1 MHGASAEADRR
12 ACLVSRGRMRVGA
25 VERRRESGREAG
37 RGKRFAG
44 LSAPNW
50 AGCRKEGKTG
60 LERWAAGKERGA
72 GRGERGGPDWFELLG
87 WVWVFYWAGFFSGF
101 LLSFPFS
108 ISNTTQIYFEFK
120 RNLNSNP
127 KHSTK

>member
-1 MHGASAEADRR
+1 MNGADVWAWARAKVAGKRARGRWGRGRARARVHGRARLWLNCGTGRRRGEEGNDRR
-12 ACLVSRGRMRVGA
+12 ACLVSRGRMRAGA
-25 VERRRESGREAG
+25 AERRRESGREAG

-72 GRGERGGPDWFELLG
+72 GRAS
-87 WVWVFYWAGFFSGF
+87 WAEWG
-101 LLSFPFS
+101 
-108 ISNTTQIYFEFK
+108 
-120 RNLNSNP
+120 
-127 KHSTK
+127 

>member
-1 MHGASAEADRR
+1 MCRQAGQGGQRDWGSGRRAGRDELALTGGPCLSAEW
-12 ACLVSRGRMRVGA
+12 CL
-25 VERRRESGREAG
+25 
-37 RGKRFAG
+37 
-44 LSAPNW
+44 
-50 AGCRKEGKTG
+50 
-60 LERWAAGKERGA
+60 RWAAGKERGA
-72 GRGERGGPDWFELLG
+72 GRGKRGGPDWFELLG

-120 RNLNSNP
+120 RNFNSNP

>member
-1 MHGASAEADRR
+1 MP
-12 ACLVSRGRMRVGA
+12 VSRTARARA
-25 VERRRESGREAG
+25 EP
-37 RGKRFAG
+37 FAG
-44 LSAPNW
+44 ARRGER
-50 AGCRKEGKTG
+50 AARGRKKVPEA
-60 LERWAAGKERGA
+60 EHWAAGKERGA

-120 RNLNSNP
+120 RNFNSNP